1 MRTSIKVSSLLLFA
15 LFARSVLAGD
25 IVVIVNPASGVHE
38 MTRAQ
43 VADVFMARD
52 RHLPTGVMALPL
64 DMGIQSIE
72 RREFYDKLVR
82 KSVPEINAYW
92 ARLLFSGRATPP
104 QQVADSD
111 AALKA
116 VAENKGAIAY
126 LDKKDV
132 DSRVRVVLELVD

>member
-1 MRTSIKVSSLLLFA
+1 MCIPLKLATLMLTASFA
-15 LFARSVLAGD
+15 ASAFAGD
-25 IVVIVNPASGVHE
+25 IVVIVNPGSGVHQ
-38 MTRAQ
+38 MSRAQ

-64 DMGIQSIE
+64 DMGVQSVE
-72 RREFYDKLVR
+72 RREFYSKLLR

-104 QQVADSD
+104 QQVPDSS
-111 AALKA
+111 AALRA

-132 DSRVRVVLELVD
+132 DSHVEVVLELVD

>member
-1 MRTSIKVSSLLLFA
+1 MRTLLQIPMVLLAACFA
-15 LFARSVLAGD
+15 ASAFAGD

-43 VADVFMARD
+43 VADIFMARD
-52 RHLPTGVMALPL
+52 RHLPTGVTALPL

-72 RREFYDKLVR
+72 RREFYSKLLR

-104 QQVADSD
+104 QQIPDSS
-111 AALKA
+111 AALTA

-132 DSRVRVVLELVD
+132 DSRVKVVLELVD

>member
-1 MRTSIKVSSLLLFA
+1 MRTAIKLPLLLLTA
-15 LFARSVLAGD
+15 LFATRSFAGD
-25 IVVIVNPASGVHE
+25 IVVIVNPASGVSE

-52 RHLPTGVMALPL
+52 RHLPTGVTALPL
-64 DMGIQSIE
+64 DMSVQSVE
-72 RREFYDKLVR
+72 RREFYSKLLR

-104 QQVADSD
+104 QQVSD
-111 AALKA
+111 PSAALKA

-132 DSRVRVVLELVD
+132 DSRVKVVLELVD

>member
-1 MRTSIKVSSLLLFA
+1 MRTLLQIPMVLLAACFA
-15 LFARSVLAGD
+15 ASAFAGD

-52 RHLPTGVMALPL
+52 RHLPTGVTALPL

-72 RREFYDKLVR
+72 RREFYSKLLR

-104 QQVADSD
+104 QQIPDSS

-132 DSRVRVVLELVD
+132 DSRVKVVLELVD

>member
-1 MRTSIKVSSLLLFA
+1 MRISFQLAML
-15 LFARSVLAGD
+15 VLAACFATNTLAGE
-25 IVVIVNPASGVHE
+25 IVVVVNPQSGVRE
-38 MTRAQ
+38 MTRSQ

-52 RHLPTGVMALPL
+52 RHLPTGVTALPL
-64 DMGIQSIE
+64 DMGMQSVE
-72 RREFYDKLVR
+72 RREFYQKLLR
-82 KSVPEINAYW
+82 KTVPEINAYW

-104 QQVADSD
+104 QQVPDSS

>member
-1 MRTSIKVSSLLLFA
+1 MRTLRTLSLLLLTTCFA
-15 LFARSVLAGD
+15 AGALAGD
-25 IVVIVNPASGVHE
+25 IVVIVNPASGVQK

-64 DMGIQSIE
+64 DMSIESVE
-72 RREFYDKLVR
+72 RREFYGKLLR

-104 QQVADSD
+104 QQVPDAS

-126 LDKKDV
+126 VDKKDV
-132 DSRVRVVLELVD
+132 DSRVRVVFELVD

>member
-1 MRTSIKVSSLLLFA
+1 MRTLLKIPVVLLAACFA
-15 LFARSVLAGD
+15 AGAFAGD

-52 RHLPTGVMALPL
+52 RHLPTGVTALPL
-64 DMGIQSIE
+64 DMDIQSIE
-72 RREFYDKLVR
+72 RREFYSKLLR

-104 QQVADSD
+104 QQIPDSN

-132 DSRVRVVLELVD
+132 DSRVKVVLELVD

>member
-1 MRTSIKVSSLLLFA
+1 MRTLLTLPLLLLTACFA
-15 LFARSVLAGD
+15 AGAFAGD
-25 IVVIVNPASGVHE
+25 IVVIVNPASGVHQ

-64 DMGIQSIE
+64 DMGIDSLE
-72 RREFYDKLVR
+72 RREFYNKLLR

-104 QQVADSD
+104 QQVSD
-111 AALKA
+111 VSAALKA

-132 DSRVRVVLELVD
+132 DSRVKVVLELVD

>member
-1 MRTSIKVSSLLLFA
+1 MRTLLTLTLLLLSACCAGRAFA
-15 LFARSVLAGD
+15 GN
-25 IVVIVNPASGVHE
+25 IVVIVNPTSGVHQ

-43 VADVFMARD
+43 VADVFLARD

-64 DMGIQSIE
+64 DMSIQSIE
-72 RREFYDKLVR
+72 RREFYSKLVR

-104 QQVADSD
+104 QQMPDPS

-132 DSRVRVVLELVD
+132 DSRVKVVLELVD

>member
-1 MRTSIKVSSLLLFA
+1 MN
-15 LFARSVLAGD
+15 ARAGD
-25 IVVIVNPASGVHE
+25 IVVIVNPASGVHQ

-52 RHLPTGVMALPL
+52 RRLPNGVMALPL
-64 DMGIQSIE
+64 DMGMHSIE
-72 RREFYDKLVR
+72 RREFYEKLLR

-104 QQVADSD
+104 QQIPDPV
-111 AALKA
+111 AALNA

>member
-1 MRTSIKVSSLLLFA
+1 MLRTLPLLVLTACFA
-15 LFARSVLAGD
+15 AGAFAGD
-25 IVVIVNPASGVHE
+25 IVVIVNPASGVHQ

-64 DMGIQSIE
+64 DMSIESTE
-72 RREFYDKLVR
+72 RREFYNKLLR

-104 QQVADSD
+104 QQVSDVD

-132 DSRVRVVLELVD
+132 DSRVRVVLELVE